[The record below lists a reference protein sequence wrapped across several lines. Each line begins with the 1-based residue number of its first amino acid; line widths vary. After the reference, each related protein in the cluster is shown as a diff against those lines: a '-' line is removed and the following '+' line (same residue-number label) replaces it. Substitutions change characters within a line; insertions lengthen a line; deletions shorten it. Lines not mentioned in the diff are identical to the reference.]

1 MVVINTTDDLI
12 RLLKEDPVFLEA
24 ARRELLTE
32 ELLSLPDRFAAYA
45 AATDKKLDALTSDVG
60 ELKTDVAT
68 LKTDVSEL
76 KVDVATLKTDVS
88 ELKVDVATLKTDVGV
103 LKSDNATLKTDV
115 STLKTDSAFLKGVTF
130 QASMEKSG
138 LPRMASQFRLRNVRI
153 VRLAEYNRAS
163 QEFNDDVL
171 RAFDDGVISEYE
183 YDRLML
189 TDMIVRGRIG
199 KAAQSFSYLVAEA
212 SYTAES
218 DDITKV
224 GDSAAALRKIFREDD
239 VLPCLY
245 CVNIN
250 DSLLEIAKDKGV
262 NVFISAPL

>member
-12 RLLKEDPVFLEA
+12 RLLKEDPAFLEA

-45 AATDKKLDALTSDVG
+45 AATDKKLDVLTSDVG
-60 ELKTDVAT
+60 ELKR
-68 LKTDVSEL
+68 
-76 KVDVATLKTDVS
+76 DVATLKTDVS

-115 STLKTDSAFLKGVTF
+115 STLKSDSGFLKGLVF

-138 LPRMASQFRLRNVRI
+138 LPRMASQFKLRKTRI
-153 VRLAEYNRAS
+153 VRLVEY
-163 QEFNDDVL
+163 NDDVL

-199 KAAQSFSYLVAEA
+199 KAAQSFLYLVAEA

-224 GDSAAALRKIFREDD
+224 GDSATALRKIFREDD

-250 DSLLEIAKDKGV
+250 DNLSEIAKDKGV
-262 NVFISAPL
+262 KVFISDPL